1 MLFFKTYQLDTL
13 YKPLVLQEADSSRM
27 DMEFVRDFPWDTYAP
42 PDTGFPAA
50 EEQWIPPH
58 STNPHHSHR

>member
-1 MLFFKTYQLDTL
+1 MPFFKTYQLDTQ
-13 YKPLVLQEADSSRM
+13 YKPLVQQEADSSRM
-27 DMEFVRDFPWDTYAP
+27 GKEFVKDFPWDTYAL

-50 EEQWIPPH
+50 EEQWTPPH